1 MNSSECFIAASVVT
15 LQNKTISLTWM
26 KNGKKGEG
34 HERVVDRRGK
44 TKGEI

>member
-1 MNSSECFIAASVVT
+1 MNSSECFIAASMVT
-15 LQNKTISLTWM
+15 LQNKIISLMWM
-26 KNGKKGEG
+26 KNGKKGKG